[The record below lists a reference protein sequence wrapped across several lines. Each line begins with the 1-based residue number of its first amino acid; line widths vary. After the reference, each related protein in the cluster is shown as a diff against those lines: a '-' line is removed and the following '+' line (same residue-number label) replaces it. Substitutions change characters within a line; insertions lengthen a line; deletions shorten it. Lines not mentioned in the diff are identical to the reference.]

1 MITLIVYAAKKLF
14 KSLKPQT
21 PGRALGDSGIAL
33 SHHYSSSVA
42 VFDIFV
48 ARWSSLPASASLT
61 LEPSLVLF
69 LSYDCDITT
78 Q

>member
-21 PGRALGDSGIAL
+21 PGRVLGDSGIAL
-33 SHHYSSSVA
+33 SHHYSSVA

-48 ARWSSLPASASLT
+48 ACWSSLPASASLT